1 MAAAAPQ
8 RLEGLGLLVWVSGL
22 NVLEPFVV
30 AVQGHK
36 DFRRSWAVSRCADS
50 LPGRG
55 AETSPAIPVLQSLS
69 TEAPGPLR
77 PIVL

>member
-50 LPGRG
+50 LPGQTRRLHRQFPYSK
-55 AETSPAIPVLQSLS
+55 ASVQKPQAL
-69 TEAPGPLR
+69 
-77 PIVL
+77 